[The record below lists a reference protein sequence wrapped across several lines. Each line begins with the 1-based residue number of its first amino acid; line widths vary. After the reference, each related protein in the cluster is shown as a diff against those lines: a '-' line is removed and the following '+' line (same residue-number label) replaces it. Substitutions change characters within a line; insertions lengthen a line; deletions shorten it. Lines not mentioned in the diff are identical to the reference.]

1 MFLDCWV
8 LCLHWDLRDFKFRFL
23 CVDCFGCKFCE
34 TLICSIQLVC
44 IGVGFGALI
53 LELIRAFGRI
63 GEFFAVLLVLSCDRM
78 YIARF
83 EGIFVFGFRLGFGW
97 F

>member
-1 MFLDCWV
+1 MWID
-8 LCLHWDLRDFKFRFL
+8 
-23 CVDCFGCKFCE
+23 
-34 TLICSIQLVC
+34 
-44 IGVGFGALI
+44 VGFGALI

-83 EGIFVFGFRLGFGW
+83 VGMFFW
-97 F
+97 FLALD